1 MYAETIFRVIY
12 WNGAVYRDPS
22 RGICSFMGTSPAG
35 FSISITEAND
45 VKVGRWSV
53 ETLLR
58 PGPAQFVNKSF
69 KVILP
74 WDYLVSFYKLKSVE
88 SFYYL
93 DICE

>member
-12 WNGAVYRDPS
+12 WNGAVYRDLLC
-22 RGICSFMGTSPAG
+22 GICSFIGTTPAG

-58 PGPAQFVNKSF
+58 PGFAQFVNKSL

-74 WDYLVSFYKLKSVE
+74 WDYLVSFYKLKQGK
-88 SFYYL
+88 SFYYF
-93 DICE
+93 DIYE

>member
-1 MYAETIFRVIY
+1 MQRQFSGLFIGMVLCT
-12 WNGAVYRDPS
+12 GTL

-58 PGPAQFVNKSF
+58 PGLAHFVNKSF

-74 WDYLVSFYKLKSVE
+74 WDYLVSFYKLKSEE